1 MILSTAAAAKT
12 LRPTGLAKDS
22 YVLVR
27 DGFQLKYRRVA
38 LSSKAEYNIHMP
50 IDVERA
56 AGH

>member
-38 LSSKAEYNIHMP
+38 EYNIHMP